1 MGVPIPAPGPAVAA
15 PVPAPASSVP
25 APAPSAA
32 AGGVPVP
39 APAVGTPSPGTPAPA
54 PGSAGSAGGLISN
67 STAGKPAAA
76 PAPDTAAVPTPAASA
91 PAVAPAV
98 AEPALAPV
106 STTQDE
112 YLNVA
117 DAPTSWNTSQ
127 YSTTTFQ
134 VLLTNTSFGE
144 FDPAAE
150 RAVMNVVHRYV
161 QDEGQFQEFY
171 MGVVSISQY
180 LVGASPLPLVPLLV
194 AAVLLLLGCLC

>member
-1 MGVPIPAPGPAVAA
+1 M
-15 PVPAPASSVP
+15 
-25 APAPSAA
+25 
-32 AGGVPVP
+32 
-39 APAVGTPSPGTPAPA
+39 
-54 PGSAGSAGGLISN
+54 
-67 STAGKPAAA
+67 
-76 PAPDTAAVPTPAASA
+76 
-91 PAVAPAV
+91 APAV

-117 DAPTSWNTSQ
+117 DAPASWNTSQ

-144 FDPAAE
+144 FDPAEE

-161 QDEGQFQEFY
+161 QEEGQFQEFY

-180 LVGASPLPLVPLLV
+180 LVGAPRLPVVPLQLLLLLALLLLLV
-194 AAVLLLLGCLC
+194 LLLVLLLMLLLLGCLC